1 MNAGRRPFRD
11 IFVALL
17 AGGWLAGCAAD
28 SPLGILFSPPDCSIV
43 YMSKYDPDAS
53 RRWPEIELMVHNRDD
68 NSTAFSVGCTFKLK
82 RGNVIID
89 RGFASFGALEPGE
102 AALATVRFTG
112 IESHREYSDLEY
124 TLFWY
129 DAQGGYYEN

>member
-1 MNAGRRPFRD
+1 MKAGRRPFRE

-17 AGGWLAGCAAD
+17 AGGWLVGCAAD

-43 YMSKYDPDAS
+43 YMTKYDSDAS
-53 RRWPEIELMVHNRDD
+53 RHGAEIELMVQNRDD
-68 NSTAFSVGCTFKLK
+68 NSTAYSVGCTFKLK

-89 RGFASFGALEPGE
+89 RGFASFGKLEPGE

-112 IESHREYSDLEY
+112 IKSHREYSFLEY
-124 TLFWY
+124 TLFWH